1 MWLAGWREGS
11 LGRLLI
17 LTRGQSS
24 WTVGRDAT
32 TRRCCP
38 TSALHFRLLSTSPRL
53 LWDARPLLL
62 LSSRDHCPSATTCA
76 GCGAI
81 GEEDVPRGRRR
92 ACGPRKGFSSHP
104 PSPTTTTTIIIADAA
119 PALAASDPATAAAAV
134 RRRRRRAARIS
145 SCASDRPPPSN
156 ADALPSALEAP
167 GAAVGALRPFDYSP
181 RLSSPC
187 CRQRKTFPLAAAVAA
202 QVLYGNAIANAISI
216 AGWQTAA
223 GRAIWRYCICGSSS
237 FDKLLSFFQR
247 MHRCARA
254 ALVQPAGCGSR

>member
-24 WTVGRDAT
+24 WTVGSDAT

-53 LWDARPLLL
+53 LWEARPLLL
-62 LSSRDHCPSATTCA
+62 LFSRDHCPSATTCA

-81 GEEDVPRGRRR
+81 GEEDVPMADGALAVHARDSLRIH
-92 ACGPRKGFSSHP
+92 HP
-104 PSPTTTTTIIIADAA
+104 PPPVTTIIIADAA
-119 PALAASDPATAAAAV
+119 PALAALDPATAAAAAV

-167 GAAVGALRPFDYSP
+167 GAAVGALRPSDYSP
-181 RLSSPC
+181 RLSSRC
-187 CRQRKTFPLAAAVAA
+187 CRRRKTFPL
-202 QVLYGNAIANAISI
+202 N
-216 AGWQTAA
+216 
-223 GRAIWRYCICGSSS
+223 SSS
-237 FDKLLSFFQR
+237 RS
-247 MHRCARA
+247 
-254 ALVQPAGCGSR
+254 AGTVW